1 MALGEI
7 GIIFHDFF
15 LDKDT
20 FLTIY
25 KEYYQEKKI
34 EIDNI
39 VFELLHLLEQY
50 NKKNIIPS
58 MASKFQSLWEKFQL
72 EVLANKKPLQ
82 LLVAYR
88 GDATGT
94 QAQFSQIIN
103 QQQVEESINTK
114 YGYTYGINTGNQ
126 LIKDSMQI
134 IKAQKVEDF
143 LRLHLSGLLTQLYS
157 SVDSHTAWAL
167 HKYHSMLLKKIYL
180 ETNSNRQHLTG
191 LPWYKIIYGETP
203 WVAWQGN
210 AYEAFLNHM
219 AKHEPSIFNY
229 LSSHGQNMIKNFNY
243 NIQKNSVFIEEGGE
257 RPDLGHFPQLMM
269 GQINSIPW
277 FAGGDIV
284 IINERLQVIYNIQL
298 KTTGEKNPTVFREN
312 VAQLKNF
319 LIKFN
324 SVNSVE
330 EKANLLFDSFQN
342 SIANSSIVDNLDKNI
357 ENEIITMIKNELKL
371 DLT

>member
-20 FLTIY
+20 FLIIY

-34 EIDNI
+34 DIDN
-39 VFELLHLLEQY
+39 VVNKLLTLLNQY
-50 NKKNIIPS
+50 NKKNITS
-58 MASKFQSLWEKFQL
+58 QMASSFQSLWEQFQAQ
-72 EVLANKKPLQ
+72 VLANKKPLQ

-88 GDATGT
+88 GDGSGT

-103 QQQVEESINTK
+103 QEQVEESINTK

-134 IKAQKVEDF
+134 IKAQKIEDF

-157 SVDSHTAWAL
+157 SIDSHTAWAL
-167 HKYHSMLLKKIYL
+167 HKYHSALLNKKYS
-180 ETNSNRQHLTG
+180 ETNIKRQHLTG
-191 LPWYKIIYGETP
+191 LPWYKIVYGEMP

-210 AYEAFLNHM
+210 AYEAFFNHM
-219 AKHEPSIFNY
+219 AQHEPSLFNY
-229 LSSHGQNMIKNFNY
+229 LSSHGQNMMNNFKY
-243 NIQKNSVFIEEGGE
+243 NIQKKSVFIEEGGQE
-257 RPDLGHFPQLMM
+257 PDLGHFPQLMM

-277 FAGGDIV
+277 FAGGDII
-284 IINERLQVIYNIQL
+284 IINEKLQVIYNIQL

-312 VAQLKNF
+312 VVQLKNF

-324 SVNSVE
+324 SINSVE
-330 EKANLLFDSFQN
+330 EKAKLLFDEFQN
-342 SIANSSIVDNLDKNI
+342 SIANSTIVDSLDKKI
-357 ENEIITMIKNELKL
+357 ENEIITMIRNELKIKI
-371 DLT
+371 